1 MGVMGV
7 EGKAEP
13 ADLGRVKEL
22 VRYDYASQQDVDI
35 PLDSLYF

>member
-7 EGKAEP
+7 EEKAKK

-22 VRYDYASQQDVDI
+22 IGHDYAPQQDVDI
-35 PLDSLYF
+35 LLDSLYF